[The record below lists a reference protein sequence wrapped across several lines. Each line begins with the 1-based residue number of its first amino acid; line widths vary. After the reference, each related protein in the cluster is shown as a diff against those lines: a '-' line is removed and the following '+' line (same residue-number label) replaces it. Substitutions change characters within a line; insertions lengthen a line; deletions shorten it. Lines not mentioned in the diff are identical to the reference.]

1 MTNQKVCIPNFAVES
16 REYMLE
22 QFHIIAFTH
31 RNFDVSEV
39 GKLHIQSDSQEARL
53 GALKNEMNLSELM
66 FLSTCNR
73 VEFLFCTEEAV
84 SESFLMN
91 FFYNLYPD
99 YENEQIQN
107 FVSLGNVYS
116 GLSAVD
122 HILQV
127 ASSIDSMIV
136 GEREII
142 TQVRNAFEDS
152 RKMNLTGDFIRLVM
166 RHTVETAKKVYT
178 ETNIARRP
186 VSVVALA
193 YHTLRDMN
201 ISLDARIL
209 IIGAGMTN
217 TNMGRFLKK
226 HKFKNF
232 AVFNRT
238 FSKAETLA
246 ADLHG
251 IAYPLEALKTYEKG
265 FDIIIT
271 CTGSEN
277 HVITPE
283 IYEQLLANETSRKVV
298 IDIAIPH
305 DLDAKIVAKHNVTHI
320 SVDVLQKISDQNLKE
335 RSNEIAH
342 VEEILLESILNF
354 QHIQKVRSV
363 ELAMREVPK
372 MVKEIRSTAVNEVF
386 KNDLNNLDDE
396 SREILEKI
404 IGYMEKKYMS
414 MPMKLAKEIML
425 K

>member
-1 MTNQKVCIPNFAVES
+1 MTKFPVHICNFAYDC
-16 REYMLE
+16 RDFMLE
-22 QFHIIAFTH
+22 HFHIIAFTH

-39 GKLHIQSDSQEARL
+39 GKLHIQSDMQQEKL
-53 GALKNEMNLSELM
+53 SLLKDAMGLSELM

-73 VEFLFCTEEAV
+73 VEYLFCTDQQISDE
-84 SESFLMN
+84 FLN
-91 FFYNLYPD
+91 QFFTQLYPQ
-99 YENEQIQN
+99 YEVSQIED
-107 FVSLGNVYS
+107 FVASGNVYS

-152 RKMNLTGDFIRLVM
+152 RKMGLTGDFIRLMM
-166 RHTVETAKKVYT
+166 RHTVETAKRVYT
-178 ETNIARRP
+178 ETSIAKKP

-209 IIGAGMTN
+209 MIGAGMTN
-217 TNMGRFLKK
+217 TNMARFLKK
-226 HKFKNF
+226 HGYKNF

-246 ADLHG
+246 ADLNG
-251 IAYPLEALKTYEKG
+251 NAYPLEALETYEKG
-265 FDIIIT
+265 FDIIIS

-277 HVITPE
+277 HIITPT
-283 IYEQLLANETSRKVV
+283 IYTQLLQDETSRKVV

-305 DLDAKIVAKHNVTHI
+305 DLDAQIVANHKVTHI
-320 SVDVLQKISDQNLKE
+320 SVDLLQKISDQNLKE
-335 RSNEIAH
+335 RSAEISH
-342 VEEILLESILNF
+342 VEEILLESVLNF

-363 ELAMREVPK
+363 EIAMREVPN

-386 KNDLNNLDDE
+386 KNDLLSLDED
-396 SREILEKI
+396 SRIVLDKI

>member
-1 MTNQKVCIPNFAVES
+1 
-16 REYMLE
+16 MLE
-22 QFHIIAFTH
+22 HFHIIAFTH

-39 GKLHIQSDSQEARL
+39 GKLHIQPDMQESKL
-53 GALKNEMNLSELM
+53 TSVKEKMGLSELM

-73 VEFLFCTEEAV
+73 VEFLFCTEKAV
-84 SESFLMN
+84 SKDFLIE
-91 FFYNLYPD
+91 FFTELYPQYDTPLISDFAVSGNLYT
-99 YENEQIQN
+99 
-107 FVSLGNVYS
+107 

-152 RKMNLTGDFIRLVM
+152 RKMNLTGDFIRLMM
-166 RHTVETAKKVYT
+166 RHTVETAKRVYT
-178 ETNIARRP
+178 ETSIAKKP

-217 TNMGRFLKK
+217 TNMGKFLKK
-226 HKFKNF
+226 HGYKNF

-238 FSKAETLA
+238 FSKAEMLA
-246 ADLHG
+246 ADLNG
-251 IAYPLEALKTYEKG
+251 KAYPLEALNSYDQG
-265 FDIIIT
+265 FDIIIS
-271 CTGSEN
+271 CTGSEK
-277 HVITPE
+277 HIITPE
-283 IYEQLLANETSRKVV
+283 IYTQLLQQETSRKVV

-305 DLDAKIVAKHNVTHI
+305 DLDAEIVANHKLTHI
-320 SVDVLQKISDQNLKE
+320 SVDILQKISDQNLKE
-335 RSNEIAH
+335 RSAEISH
-342 VEEILLESILNF
+342 VEEIILESVLNF
-354 QHIQKVRSV
+354 QHLHKVRSI
-363 ELAMREVPK
+363 ELAMREVPN

-386 KNDLNNLDDE
+386 KNELLSLDDV
-396 SREILEKI
+396 SREVLDKI